1 MHCMKK
7 YMSKIKITI
16 LLMQYEFYE
25 ILIFL
30 IFHKYQHKLLLL
42 TINILTKYIY
52 FPAFISIVTYKNFNC
67 LQAIEMFKRLFFK

>member
-52 FPAFISIVTYKNFNC
+52 ISQILFPLLLTKISIVYK
-67 LQAIEMFKRLFFK
+67 